1 MARAAQALAAIACI
15 AVGVALSHCV
25 EHGVRVEHVTL
36 AGDTLALQF
45 LPAGPGPHPVALLAH
60 GVTASKETLFRFG
73 EALAAAGFVCYAFDF
88 PGHGESVHG
97 VSGKRIMRTPEE
109 VAKALGQVDV
119 FLGHSMGAYVGSVAV
134 GNGGMSPRLF
144 IAVGASPNLGPR
156 GPTLLLLAGRFE
168 EAVRL
173 AALKRQTDARRV
185 ISPWS
190 DHALEPYDPY
200 LVNAAVEAAC
210 AAVGKTPPAAPT
222 RWLWRLAG
230 MVLGTLGALGLALWL
245 PELPSRWA
253 RVRGLLVAA
262 IFIIAM
268 AGTTGTWFG
277 GVPVLRRIPQEIVL
291 MIIAVLV
298 IIGAGKLKIPPWTFA
313 ALAALGMI
321 GCVVMGIYLL
331 ALFAWC
337 GAMVLL
343 AGTVLGAIAARHSS
357 RRDGDIAMAVFVGY
371 AMGQW
376 MPMLY

>member
-1 MARAAQALAAIACI
+1 MARAPQALAAIACI
-15 AVGVALSHCV
+15 AVGVVLSHRV
-25 EHGVRVEHVTL
+25 EPGVRVQTVTL
-36 AGDTLALQF
+36 AGDTPALEF

-73 EALAAAGFVCYAFDF
+73 EALAAAGFVCYSFDF
-88 PGHGESVHG
+88 PGHGESVRG
-97 VSGKRIMRTPEE
+97 VSGRQIMRTPEK

-144 IAVGASPNLGPR
+144 IAVGAVPKLGPR
-156 GPTLLLLAGRFE
+156 GPPLLLLAGRFE
-168 EAVRL
+168 EAVPL
-173 AALKRQTDARRV
+173 ASLKRQTDARQV

-222 RWLWRLAG
+222 QWLWRLAG
-230 MVLGTLGALGLALWL
+230 IVLGTLGALGLALWL

-253 RVRGLLVAA
+253 RVRGPLVAA
-262 IFIIAM
+262 IFIVAM
-268 AGTTGTWFG
+268 AGITGSWFG
-277 GVPVLRRIPQEIVL
+277 GVPVLRRAPLEIV
-291 MIIAVLV
+291 IVAIALLV
-298 IIGAGKLKIPPWTFA
+298 IIGAGKLKIARWSFA
-313 ALAALGMI
+313 ALAALGVI

-343 AGTVLGAIAARHSS
+343 AGTGVGAIAARHGS
-357 RRDGDIAMAVFVGY
+357 RRDGDIAMAVFLGY